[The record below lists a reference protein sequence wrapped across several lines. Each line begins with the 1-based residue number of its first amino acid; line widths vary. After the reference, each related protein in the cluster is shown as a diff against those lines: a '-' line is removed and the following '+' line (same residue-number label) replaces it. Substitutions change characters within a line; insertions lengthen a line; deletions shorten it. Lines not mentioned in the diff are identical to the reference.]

1 MKKMG
6 PSPWG
11 PIEKVTEIAT
21 GIKFVS
27 TLSHGGF
34 HVSAERM
41 TKMPDNLK
49 DKRRFARHAERDGE
63 GWFEEDCEVYLV
75 VLAFPEEFSDTQV
88 CNAEIIGEEV
98 YSLNLQTEEAT

>member
-1 MKKMG
+1 MG